1 MAEKDYVAYVHELY
15 DYLHTIP
22 ELGFE
27 EYKTS
32 AFILSE
38 LKKMG
43 FTDQEITS
51 GIGKTGILVTI
62 KSGKPGP
69 VLALRADIDA
79 LEFIIN
85 GERKIIHACGHDGHI
100 SMLLAAAREIKNRGL
115 VKRGTLKILF
125 QPAEEKLFGALSVIE
140 SGVLDDVEE
149 MVGMHLRPKQDCRLG
164 KAIPAMYHNASQ
176 IMKFSITGQTAHG
189 SKPHIGVNVAEALS
203 LCTAAINMIHVNPAI
218 PGSIKVTNVKIPGET
233 YNNIPD
239 TAFLALDIRSESNEE
254 IERLIKLAE
263 NAVTHACAAVGAT
276 AELTFSSGVPA
287 AVFDDGM
294 IKLAEEVIHDVL
306 GPDGSIGIFK
316 NSGGEDFHYY
326 TQKLH
331 CKTTYMGLGADA
343 VPGFHNPNVVIDTK
357 ALEYGVPI
365 WCRLVE
371 KRLG

>member
-1 MAEKDYVAYVHELY
+1 MAKDYITYVHEVY

-32 AFILSE
+32 AFILEE
-38 LKKMG
+38 LKKIG
-43 FTDQEITS
+43 FEDKDIVS
-51 GIGKTGILVTI
+51 GIAGTGILVTI
-62 KSGKPGP
+62 DSGEPGP
-69 VLALRADIDA
+69 TLALRADMDA

-100 SMLLAAAREIKNRGL
+100 SMLLVAAQEIKERGL
-115 VKRGTLKILF
+115 VKKGKLKILF

-140 SGVLDDVEE
+140 TGLLDDVDE

-164 KAIPAMYHNASQ
+164 KAIPAMYHNASC
-176 IMKFSITGQTAHG
+176 IMNFTIKGQTAHG
-189 SKPHIGVNVAEALS
+189 SKPHIGVNVADALA
-203 LCTAAINMIHVNPAI
+203 LATMAVNTIRVNPAI
-218 PGSIKVTNVKIPGET
+218 PSSVKVTNVKIPGET

-239 TAFLALDIRSESNEE
+239 DAFMALDLRSESNEE
-254 IERLIKLAE
+254 IERLKE
-263 NAVTHACAAVGAT
+263 KVMTAVTHAAAAMGAV
-276 AELTFSSGVPA
+276 AECTFANGVPA
-287 AVFDDGM
+287 AEFDEGM
-294 IKLAEEVIHDVL
+294 IKLAEETILDVF
-306 GPDGSIGIFK
+306 GEDGSIGIFK

-357 ALEYGVPI
+357 ALEYGVEI
-365 WCRLVE
+365 WCKLVE
-371 KRLG
+371 KRLS